1 MHSASAKD
9 EIQFGGDWSV
19 VRDARQSAN
28 VRQVVRKLT
37 HSKLAKVEGHAEDLA
52 TLLDEL
58 RLMMNLGANA
68 KQGCP
73 IIDDMDQRISDDC

>member
-1 MHSASAKD
+1 MKFSLA
-9 EIQFGGDWSV
+9 EIGQLLEM
-19 VRDARQSAN
+19 RDNPQN

>member
-1 MHSASAKD
+1 MKFSLA
-9 EIQFGGDWSV
+9 EIGQVLEIHDNP
-19 VRDARQSAN
+19 QN

-37 HSKLAKVEGHAEDLA
+37 HSKLAKVEGHLEDLA

-58 RLMMNLGANA
+58 RLMINLCANA
-68 KQGCP
+68 EQGCP